1 MPARRKPTALLE
13 ASGAFDR
20 NPARRREREG
30 EPVPEGPLGE
40 PPAEWLEL
48 MKAGNPKY
56 VKYVGIWYELAAQAQ
71 FGVLSSMDR
80 FFVEQ
85 TVDLVYNLR
94 RGMAGHAARLTAGEQ
109 SQLNKNLGQMGCI
122 PSERSRVKGQQ
133 KSAEVASEWADL
145 AAEQQDKRTP
155 VN

>member
-1 MPARRKPTALLE
+1 MLE
-13 ASGAFDR
+13 ASGAFDH

-30 EPVPEGPLGE
+30 EPVPEGPLGD
-40 PPAEWLEL
+40 PPAEWLEQA
-48 MKAGNPKY
+48 KAGNAKYAKY
-56 VKYVGIWYELAAQAQ
+56 VAIWCELAAQAQ

-85 TVDLVYNLR
+85 TVDLTYNLR
-94 RGMAGHAARLTAGEQ
+94 RGMAGHGPRLTAGEQ

-122 PSERSRVKGQQ
+122 PSERSRVKGQT
-133 KSAEVASEWADL
+133 KTAEAAGEWAEL
-145 AAEQQDKRTP
+145 AAEQGKRPP

>member
-13 ASGAFDR
+13 ASGAFDH

-40 PPAEWLEL
+40 PPAKWLEQAA
-48 MKAGNPKY
+48 AGNPKY
-56 VKYVGIWYELAAQAQ
+56 AKYVEIWYRFAAQAS

-80 FFVEQ
+80 SFIKQ
-85 TVDLVYNLR
+85 AVDLEYRLDR
-94 RGMAGHAARLTAGEQ
+94 AMDGYGPALTAGEQ
-109 SQLNKNLGQMGCI
+109 AAFNKCLVQMGCV
-122 PSERSRVKGQQ
+122 PSERSRVKGQT
-133 KSAEVASEWADL
+133 KTAEAAGDWAEL

>member
-13 ASGAFDR
+13 ASGAFDK
-20 NPARRREREG
+20 NPQRRRAREG

-40 PPAEWLEL
+40 PPAEWLTL
-48 MKAGNPKY
+48 AAQGNPKFA
-56 VKYVGIWYELAAQAQ
+56 KYVAIWRELAEQAQ

-85 TVDLVYNLR
+85 TVDLQYRLR
-94 RGMAGHAARLTAGEQ
+94 RGMQGSGPPLTAGEQ

-122 PSERSRVKGQQ
+122 PSERSRVKGQT
-133 KSAEVASEWADL
+133 KTAEVASEWAEL
-145 AAEQQDKRTP
+145 AAEQQDKRSP

>member
-1 MPARRKPTALLE
+1 MPARRKPTAILE
-13 ASGAFDR
+13 ASGAFDHD
-20 NPARRREREG
+20 PQRRRAREG

-48 MKAGNPKY
+48 AKAGNPKY
-56 VKYVGIWYELAAQAQ
+56 VKYVEIWHRLAAQAQ

-80 FFVEQ
+80 TFTKQ
-85 TVDLVYNLR
+85 TVDLEYRLD
-94 RGMAGHAARLTAGEQ
+94 RGMAGHGPPLTAGEQ

-122 PSERSRVKGQQ
+122 PSERSRVKGQT
-133 KSAEVASEWADL
+133 KTAEVASEWAEL
-145 AAEQQDKRTP
+145 AAEQQDKRSP